1 MSNIRKLAA
10 GAVVAMAAAGTSVI
24 VASPAHADYNR
35 CPYGTVCLFTGT
47 WGNGTMWRVPH
58 CGDNALPASV
68 SMAVK
73 SARTYG
79 NSISF
84 YYKDGRGDL
93 YTIGAVGTWT
103 STNMGSESANKF
115 NLVTVWC

>member
-1 MSNIRKLAA
+1 MPTMKRLAA
-10 GAVVAMAAAGTSVI
+10 SGVVALAAAGTSVI
-24 VASPAHADYNR
+24 AASPAHADYNR
-35 CPYGTVCLFTGT
+35 CPYGTVCLFTET

-84 YYKDGRGDL
+84 YYKDSAGSL
-93 YTIGAVGTWT
+93 WNTGAVNTWT
-103 STNMGSESANKF
+103 STNLGSESANKF

>member
-1 MSNIRKLAA
+1 MPRITSFAAA
-10 GAVVAMAAAGTSVI
+10 GAVALAAAGTTVLT
-24 VASPAHADYNR
+24 ASPAHADYNR
-35 CPYGTVCLFTGT
+35 CPYGTVCLFTQT

-84 YYKDGRGDL
+84 YYKNNQGTL
-93 YTIGAVGTWT
+93 WNKGAVNTWT
-103 STNMGSESANKF
+103 STNMGAASANQF